1 MNKKEIFEYI
11 DDHLEHVSKDQW
23 INMIGSYL
31 NTDQLNDLLDVNE
44 LSPRFNEETE

>member
-11 DDHLEHVSKDQW
+11 DDHLEYVSKDEW

-31 NTDQLNDLLDVNE
+31 NNDQLYDLLDVNE
-44 LSPRFNEETE
+44 LSPRFNQENE